1 VIVILVSGM
10 ALAVL
15 FSSDVLLVKDFFA
28 PDDAGKYATVAAL
41 GRAIFWAVG
50 GIALVLFPKA
60 VATSRNGGGGSVL
73 VLASMGMCLVGGVM
87 AWAVFSL
94 EPRFLLTTFAGP
106 AYAPASSYLP
116 MYGVA
121 MTLLGSA
128 SVLVATSQ
136 ARSTDA
142 GHNSRACPILFVI
155 DEHRRAQ
162 PAIVYAD
169 PALFSND
176 LVPLAEFVV

>member
-1 VIVILVSGM
+1 
-10 ALAVL
+10 
-15 FSSDVLLVKDFFA
+15 
-28 PDDAGKYATVAAL
+28 
-41 GRAIFWAVG
+41 
-50 GIALVLFPKA
+50 
-60 VATSRNGGGGSVL
+60 
-73 VLASMGMCLVGGVM
+73 MGMCLVGGVM

-136 ARSTDA
+136 ARRQPQYARSTDA